1 MKKLTVLALLAT
13 VVVATPM
20 FAVQRNLV
28 VAPNATFANA
38 LGPASTN
45 NGDSCDIG
53 VTPAATLLLPY
64 FAVET
69 SGAAGSGPTTLFT
82 ITNTSRFPQI
92 AHVTV
97 WTDWSAPVLDF
108 NLYLTGYDVQ
118 SINLYDIIV
127 RGIIAPPSGATYTAT
142 AGTASNSAVGSTP
155 LAGTLNPNFTATART
170 NCSNIP
176 GTRPGGQGGAV
187 QAAVQAALTTGSTSA
202 LCGGAQIGANHGTL
216 AVGYVT
222 VDVSA
227 DCTNYL
233 PTNPT
238 YYTAADGILYD
249 NVLIGDFEQIGPSPA
264 GSSGGG
270 FDASGNPMVHIRAV
284 PEGGNAGVIVGT
296 NLPFTFYNRYSNL
309 GFGTSGTDRRQPL
322 PSQWAARW
330 VGGSTTSGGVTV
342 SYNTNY
348 KIWREGIT
356 GANVN
361 CPSAT
366 ANASITS
373 NSALAVTAVVRF
385 DEHENSFGFG
395 TSQICSPFC
404 TAGGIPPLPE
414 TSSTAVGTANNAG
427 IAGTYPSIPS
437 AGLASGDL
445 GGWTYLNLTSQ
456 GIGAQTSTGTG
467 GVTASPNSLT
477 AAVNFGNTAASPRT
491 TTQNWVVVSM
501 FGNLGTQRLAVDFDA
516 AWLGNG
522 CTPAPAA
529 GTVIGPATQV
539 NGTSSNLVCP
549 TVSVCTPVVTGS
561 GTYRVGP
568 NPNP

>member
-1 MKKLTVLALLAT
+1 MKKFTVVALLAT
-13 VVVATPM
+13 VLVATPM
-20 FAVQRNLV
+20 FAVSRNLV
-28 VAPNATFANA
+28 VAPNATFAS
-38 LGPASTN
+38 GSPATTN
-45 NGDSCDIG
+45 NNDSCDIG

-69 SGAAGSGPTTLFT
+69 AGAAGSGTTTLFT

-108 NLYLTGYDVQ
+108 NLFLTGYDVQ
-118 SINLYDIIV
+118 PINLYDVIV
-127 RGIIAPPSGATYTAT
+127 RGIIAPPNGATYTPT
-142 AGTASNSAVGSTP
+142 PGVVGNSASGSTP
-155 LAGTLNPNFTATART
+155 LAGTLNPNFAATARA

-176 GTRPGGQGGAV
+176 GTLPGGQGGAV
-187 QAAVQAALTTGSTSA
+187 QAAVQAALTTGVTSA
-202 LCGGAQIGANHGTL
+202 LCGGAQIGANHNTV
-216 AVGYVT
+216 AIGYVT

-249 NVLIGDFEQIGPSPA
+249 NVLIGDYQQIGPSPA
-264 GSSGGG
+264 GSAGGG
-270 FDASGNPMVHIRAV
+270 FDAAGNPMVHIRAV
-284 PEGGNAGVIVGT
+284 PEGGNAGVVVPT
-296 NLPFTFYNRYSNL
+296 NLPFTFYNRYSN
-309 GFGTSGTDRRQPL
+309 GGVGTSGTDRRQPL
-322 PSQWAARW
+322 PSQWAGRW
-330 VGGSTTSGGVTV
+330 IGGSTTSSGVTV

-366 ANASITS
+366 ATASITS
-373 NSALAVTAVVRF
+373 NSALAVTNVVRF

-395 TSQICSPFC
+395 TSLICSPFC

-414 TSSTAVGTANNAG
+414 TSSSAVGTANNSG
-427 IAGTYPSIPS
+427 INGTFPSIPS

-456 GIGAQTSTGTG
+456 GIGAQNATGTG
-467 GVTASPNSLT
+467 GTTASPSTLT
-477 AAVNFGNTAASPRT
+477 AAINFGNTVTSPRT

-501 FGNLGTQRLAVDFDA
+501 FGNLGTQRLAADFDA

-529 GTVIGPATQV
+529 GNTIGPMAQV
-539 NGTSSNLVCP
+539 NGSSSNLICP
-549 TVSVCTPVVTGS
+549 AGSSCSAVVTGS
-561 GTYRVGP
+561 GSYRTGS